1 MMLLRGNFSPVR
13 PPQFSP
19 NSPQRFRRFSP
30 VSPMRPNA
38 PPFYRGG
45 PRPCSPRSPRF
56 ANARFAMRPRMPT
69 IASVDQP
76 DKHNMRE
83 VKSSEEKASLMKDL
97 DTRIVVQD
105 FDHRIRVK
113 APEVASLTC
122 SDLLTA
128 YRLTQ
133 NLTRNRPYRY
143 DPAETLDL
151 HRRLTVNSRRIF
163 DKLTSPRKEKKGPYV
178 PNREIMRLFGN
189 TTEDR
194 GREKLVMEN
203 EEFIYKNKESY
214 ERTGQFFGAQN
225 PELLEKFEATH
236 EYIKKLYEHS
246 KGNSI
251 LVFPYF
257 SI

>member
-1 MMLLRGNFSPVR
+1 MIQTCDKLRQNVCFRSPRASHMMLLRGNFSPVR

-97 DTRIVVQD
+97 DTRIVVQNLIIELELKRQKLP
-105 FDHRIRVK
+105 H
-113 APEVASLTC
+113 SL
-122 SDLLTA
+122 
-128 YRLTQ
+128 
-133 NLTRNRPYRY
+133 
-143 DPAETLDL
+143 
-151 HRRLTVNSRRIF
+151 
-163 DKLTSPRKEKKGPYV
+163 V
-178 PNREIMRLFGN
+178 PIC
-189 TTEDR
+189 
-194 GREKLVMEN
+194 
-203 EEFIYKNKESY
+203 
-214 ERTGQFFGAQN
+214 
-225 PELLEKFEATH
+225 
-236 EYIKKLYEHS
+236 
-246 KGNSI
+246 
-251 LVFPYF
+251 
-257 SI
+257 

>member
-1 MMLLRGNFSPVR
+1 MMLLRGNFSPIR

-19 NSPQRFRRFSP
+19 NSPHRYKRFSP
-30 VSPMRPNA
+30 VSPMQPNV
-38 PPFYRGG
+38 PPYFPGG
-45 PRPCSPRSPRF
+45 PRSPRF
-56 ANARFAMRPRMPT
+56 GPRSPRFVNARFAMRPRMPT
-69 IASVDQP
+69 IATV
-76 DKHNMRE
+76 E
-83 VKSSEEKASLMKDL
+83 KSGTPNIPTDNTQYKSLEKAKSGEERATLMKDV

-122 SDLLTA
+122 SDLLSA

-194 GREKLVMEN
+194 GR
-203 EEFIYKNKESY
+203 
-214 ERTGQFFGAQN
+214 
-225 PELLEKFEATH
+225 
-236 EYIKKLYEHS
+236 
-246 KGNSI
+246 
-251 LVFPYF
+251 
-257 SI
+257 